1 MFRPTS
7 ASNEAEIE
15 VTGTTGVHSY
25 PVTAWRGGLV
35 GLMFVLAFTLLLG
48 GVLAIA
54 SRNPHRQDSTFA
66 ANQLCAL
73 LPLAGCD
80 CLNTVRLCCCN

>member
-35 GLMFVLAFTLLLG
+35 GLMFVLAFTLFWVAFSPLLA
-48 GVLAIA
+48 AI
-54 SRNPHRQDSTFA
+54 HTDKI
-66 ANQLCAL
+66 AL
-73 LPLAGCD
+73 SLLT
-80 CLNTVRLCCCN
+80 NFVRCYL